1 MKYRAINKTKLYDN
15 GFLNDALVLSEIDR
29 AKALYEDGAI
39 IEAQDILANVVNAIQ
54 NFADAN

>member
-39 IEAQDILANVVNAIQ
+39 IEAQDVLADIVNAIQ

>member
-39 IEAQDILANVVNAIQ
+39 IESQDILANVVNAIQ

>member
-15 GFLNDALVLSEIDR
+15 GFLNDALVLSEINR
-29 AKALYEDGAI
+29 AKTLYEDGAI
-39 IEAQDILANVVNAIQ
+39 IEAQYVLADIVNAIQ